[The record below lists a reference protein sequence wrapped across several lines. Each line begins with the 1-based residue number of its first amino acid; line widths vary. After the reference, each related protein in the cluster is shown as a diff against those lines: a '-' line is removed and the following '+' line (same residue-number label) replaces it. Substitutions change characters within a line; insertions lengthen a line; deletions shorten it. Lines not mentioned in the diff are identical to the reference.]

1 MKDTQQLNERYLLNY
16 FIFVQAMH
24 LGQYYQVWCCYVGC
38 MVTLPTSR
46 QSFYWKTS

>member
-38 MVTLPTSR
+38 MGISYFTAEFLLEN
-46 QSFYWKTS
+46 